1 MQETIIPQSLVVTM
15 REIRIRGFNLKSE
28 HIGGMMHI
36 FIKTILIFI
45 LLMSFNTVNAAERLN
60 GAGATFP
67 YPLYSAWA
75 YDYSKITGIQ
85 INYQSI
91 GSGGGQRQVSER
103 TVDFGASDDPLQ
115 PDQIQK
121 DKLLQFPAVIGGVV
135 PVVNI
140 GNVKSGQFKLDPET
154 LCKLFLG
161 EIKYWDDDKVK
172 KVNPDLNLPHR
183 EVTVIYRSDGS
194 GTTAIFTNYLN
205 ETCPSWKEK
214 VGAGKAVKF
223 PSGIGGKGN
232 EGVAN
237 YVKRAAGSIGY
248 VEFAYA
254 KQNNL
259 NFTQLKNAAGNF
271 VTPGFESFEDAAES
285 GDFDKKKDFYLWL
298 TNAPGKGSWPI
309 AGATFI
315 LLAKEKTDANKNV
328 VKFFDWAFKN
338 GDNKAKEL
346 VYVPLPVSLKDKVR
360 AYWKEKG
367 IY

>member
-1 MQETIIPQSLVVTM
+1 MNTLIKLIVT
-15 REIRIRGFNLKSE
+15 L
-28 HIGGMMHI
+28 
-36 FIKTILIFI
+36 T
-45 LLMSFNTVNAAERLN
+45 LLLSFNIVHAEERLN

-75 YDYSKITGIQ
+75 YDYNKITGVQ

-103 TVDFGASDDPLQ
+103 TVDFGASDDPLK
-115 PDQIQK
+115 PEQIQK
-121 DKLLQFPAVIGGVV
+121 DKLLQFPAVVGGVV
-135 PVVNI
+135 PVVNLS
-140 GNVKSGQFKLDPET
+140 NVQSGQLKLDPET

-172 KVNPDLNLPHR
+172 KINPDLKLPHS

-205 ETCPSWKEK
+205 ETCTAWKEK

-254 KQNNL
+254 KQNKL
-259 NFTQLKNAAGNF
+259 VFSQLKNTAGNF
-271 VTPGFESFEDAAES
+271 VEPGFESFEYAAES
-285 GDFDKKKDFYLWL
+285 GDFDPKKDFYLWL

-309 AGATFI
+309 TGATFI
-315 LLAKEKTDANKNV
+315 LLAKEKTASNKSV

-338 GDNKAKEL
+338 GDSRAKDL
-346 VYVPLPVSLKDKVR
+346 VYVPVPQSLEEKIR